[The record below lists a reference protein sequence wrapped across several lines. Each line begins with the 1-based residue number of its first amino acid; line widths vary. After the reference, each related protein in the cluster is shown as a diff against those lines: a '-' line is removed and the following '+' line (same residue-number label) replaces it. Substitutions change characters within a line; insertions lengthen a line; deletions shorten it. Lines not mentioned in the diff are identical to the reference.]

1 MTKRIFRSVCIVAV
15 VVLFASLALVM
26 GVLYDYFSGSQEN
39 QLKTQTDLAAQGIE
53 HEGSSYFDGFDSE
66 ELRITW
72 IDKNGKVLFDNKT
85 DASSMENHLE
95 REEVRQAVENGYG
108 KSSRYSET
116 LTEKSLYS
124 AKKLSDGSVLRLSV
138 SQYSVLTLF
147 LGMLRPVLIIALLAV
162 VLALLLAYRLSKNI
176 VTPLNKLNLDSPLSN
191 KVYEELSPLLK
202 RMDAQQRQLK
212 HQSEELKR
220 KREEFETATENMSEG
235 LIILNEK
242 GVILSINRAA
252 AKMLGLSE
260 DSVGKDIFSEK
271 TSVNLKEPTQIAL
284 SGKNKEEVFALRD
297 GNCQLL
303 ANPVSTDGKVTGAAL
318 LVLDVTEKERAEQM
332 RREFTANVSHELKTP
347 LQTISGYA
355 ELLANGMVADKDKT
369 AFSEKIYAEAQR
381 MIRLI
386 EDIIKLSN
394 LDEGAVELTRET
406 VDLYVT
412 AENTVRSLLPA
423 AKKANVTLSLNG
435 ENAEIYGIPQLLT
448 AIVYNLCDNAI
459 KYNKDGGTVFVSVK
473 NNAENIVLS
482 VRDTGIGIPKEQQ
495 ERIFERFYRVDKS
508 HSKEVGGTGLGLSI
522 VKHATKLHDAKITLE
537 SVSAVSDKGNIQ
549 GTLLSGFDVVASYD
563 AALDFSVVFSAYVGE
578 GLDVSQISAWHKE
591 SGSDVWTLLET
602 DISYDGGMASIV
614 VNGFGSYAFS
624 SIPEPSEIAAALGM
638 LALGFAAFR
647 RRR

>member
-53 HEGSSYFDGFDSE
+53 HEGSSYFDGLDSE

-72 IDKNGKVLFDNKT
+72 IDKKGKVLFDNKT

-284 SGKNKEEVFALRD
+284 SGKNTEEVFALRD

-406 VDLYVT
+406 VDLYAT

-448 AIVYNLCDNAI
+448 AVVYNLCDNAI
-459 KYNKDGGTVFVSVK
+459 KYNKDGGTVFVNVK

-522 VKHATKLHDAKITLE
+522 VKHAAKLHDAKITLE
-537 SVSAVSDKGNIQ
+537 SEVGKGTGITVIFPKKQQN
-549 GTLLSGFDVVASYD
+549 AP
-563 AALDFSVVFSAYVGE
+563 A
-578 GLDVSQISAWHKE
+578 
-591 SGSDVWTLLET
+591 
-602 DISYDGGMASIV
+602 
-614 VNGFGSYAFS
+614 
-624 SIPEPSEIAAALGM
+624 EI
-638 LALGFAAFR
+638 
-647 RRR
+647 

>member
-53 HEGSSYFDGFDSE
+53 HEGSSYFDGLDSE

-124 AKKLSDGSVLRLSV
+124 AKRLSDGSVLRLSV

-212 HQSEELKR
+212 HQSEELKQ

-284 SGKNKEEVFALRD
+284 SGKNTEEVFALRD

-448 AIVYNLCDNAI
+448 AVVYNLCDNAI
-459 KYNKDGGTVFVSVK
+459 KYNKDGGTVFVNVK

-522 VKHATKLHDAKITLE
+522 VKHAAKLHDAKITLE
-537 SVSAVSDKGNIQ
+537 SEVGKGTGITVIFPKKQQN
-549 GTLLSGFDVVASYD
+549 AP
-563 AALDFSVVFSAYVGE
+563 A
-578 GLDVSQISAWHKE
+578 
-591 SGSDVWTLLET
+591 
-602 DISYDGGMASIV
+602 
-614 VNGFGSYAFS
+614 
-624 SIPEPSEIAAALGM
+624 EI
-638 LALGFAAFR
+638 
-647 RRR
+647 

>member
-537 SVSAVSDKGNIQ
+537 SEVGKG
-549 GTLLSGFDVVASYD
+549 T
-563 AALDFSVVFSAYVGE
+563 
-578 GLDVSQISAWHKE
+578 
-591 SGSDVWTLLET
+591 
-602 DISYDGGMASIV
+602 
-614 VNGFGSYAFS
+614 
-624 SIPEPSEIAAALGM
+624 EITVIFPKKQQNAPAEI
-638 LALGFAAFR
+638 
-647 RRR
+647 

>member
-53 HEGSSYFDGFDSE
+53 HEGSSYFDGLDSE

-72 IDKNGKVLFDNKT
+72 IDKKGKVLFDNKT

-303 ANPVSTDGKVTGAAL
+303 ATPVSTDGKVTGAAL

-394 LDEGAVELTRET
+394 LDEGAAELTRET
-406 VDLYVT
+406 VDLYAT

-448 AIVYNLCDNAI
+448 AVVYNLCDNAI
-459 KYNKDGGTVFVSVK
+459 KYNKDGGTVFVNVK
-473 NNAENIVLS
+473 NNAENIILS

-508 HSKEVGGTGLGLSI
+508 HSKEIGGTGLGLSI
-522 VKHATKLHDAKITLE
+522 VKHAAKLHDAKITLE
-537 SVSAVSDKGNIQ
+537 SEVGKG
-549 GTLLSGFDVVASYD
+549 T
-563 AALDFSVVFSAYVGE
+563 
-578 GLDVSQISAWHKE
+578 
-591 SGSDVWTLLET
+591 
-602 DISYDGGMASIV
+602 
-614 VNGFGSYAFS
+614 
-624 SIPEPSEIAAALGM
+624 EITVIFPKKQQNAPAEI
-638 LALGFAAFR
+638 
-647 RRR
+647 

>member
-448 AIVYNLCDNAI
+448 AVVYNLCDNAI
-459 KYNKDGGTVFVSVK
+459 KYNKDGGTVFVNVK

-522 VKHATKLHDAKITLE
+522 VKHAAKLHDAKITLE
-537 SVSAVSDKGNIQ
+537 SEVGKG
-549 GTLLSGFDVVASYD
+549 T
-563 AALDFSVVFSAYVGE
+563 
-578 GLDVSQISAWHKE
+578 
-591 SGSDVWTLLET
+591 
-602 DISYDGGMASIV
+602 
-614 VNGFGSYAFS
+614 
-624 SIPEPSEIAAALGM
+624 EITVIFPKKQQNAPAEI
-638 LALGFAAFR
+638 
-647 RRR
+647 

>member
-482 VRDTGIGIPKEQQ
+482 VRDTGKGIPKEQQ

-537 SVSAVSDKGNIQ
+537 SEVGKG
-549 GTLLSGFDVVASYD
+549 T
-563 AALDFSVVFSAYVGE
+563 
-578 GLDVSQISAWHKE
+578 
-591 SGSDVWTLLET
+591 
-602 DISYDGGMASIV
+602 
-614 VNGFGSYAFS
+614 
-624 SIPEPSEIAAALGM
+624 EITVIFPKKQQNAPAEI
-638 LALGFAAFR
+638 
-647 RRR
+647 

>member
-53 HEGSSYFDGFDSE
+53 HEGSSYFNGLDSE

-394 LDEGAVELTRET
+394 LDEGAAELTRET
-406 VDLYVT
+406 VDLYAT

-448 AIVYNLCDNAI
+448 AVVYNLCDNAI
-459 KYNKDGGTVFVSVK
+459 KYNKHGGTVFVSVK

-522 VKHATKLHDAKITLE
+522 VKHAAKLHDAKITLE
-537 SVSAVSDKGNIQ
+537 SEVGKGTGITVIFPKKQQN
-549 GTLLSGFDVVASYD
+549 AP
-563 AALDFSVVFSAYVGE
+563 A
-578 GLDVSQISAWHKE
+578 
-591 SGSDVWTLLET
+591 
-602 DISYDGGMASIV
+602 
-614 VNGFGSYAFS
+614 
-624 SIPEPSEIAAALGM
+624 EI
-638 LALGFAAFR
+638 
-647 RRR
+647 

>member
-53 HEGSSYFDGFDSE
+53 HEGSSYFNGLDSE

-394 LDEGAVELTRET
+394 LEEGAAELTRET
-406 VDLYVT
+406 VDLYAT

-448 AIVYNLCDNAI
+448 AVVYNLCDNAI

-522 VKHATKLHDAKITLE
+522 VKHAAKLHDAKITLE
-537 SVSAVSDKGNIQ
+537 SEVGKGTGITVIFPKKQQN
-549 GTLLSGFDVVASYD
+549 AP
-563 AALDFSVVFSAYVGE
+563 A
-578 GLDVSQISAWHKE
+578 
-591 SGSDVWTLLET
+591 
-602 DISYDGGMASIV
+602 
-614 VNGFGSYAFS
+614 
-624 SIPEPSEIAAALGM
+624 EI
-638 LALGFAAFR
+638 
-647 RRR
+647 

>member
-522 VKHATKLHDAKITLE
+522 VKHAAKLHDAKITLE
-537 SVSAVSDKGNIQ
+537 SEVGKG
-549 GTLLSGFDVVASYD
+549 T
-563 AALDFSVVFSAYVGE
+563 
-578 GLDVSQISAWHKE
+578 
-591 SGSDVWTLLET
+591 
-602 DISYDGGMASIV
+602 
-614 VNGFGSYAFS
+614 
-624 SIPEPSEIAAALGM
+624 EITVIFPKKQQNAPAEI
-638 LALGFAAFR
+638 
-647 RRR
+647 

>member
-284 SGKNKEEVFALRD
+284 SGKNTEEVFALRD

-448 AIVYNLCDNAI
+448 AVVYNLCDNAI
-459 KYNKDGGTVFVSVK
+459 KYNKDGGTVFVNVK

-522 VKHATKLHDAKITLE
+522 VKHAAKLHDAKITLE
-537 SVSAVSDKGNIQ
+537 SEVGKG
-549 GTLLSGFDVVASYD
+549 T
-563 AALDFSVVFSAYVGE
+563 
-578 GLDVSQISAWHKE
+578 
-591 SGSDVWTLLET
+591 
-602 DISYDGGMASIV
+602 
-614 VNGFGSYAFS
+614 
-624 SIPEPSEIAAALGM
+624 EITVIFPKKQQNAPAEI
-638 LALGFAAFR
+638 
-647 RRR
+647 

>member
-53 HEGSSYFDGFDSE
+53 HEGSSYFDGLDSE

-72 IDKNGKVLFDNKT
+72 IDKKGKVLFDNKT

-406 VDLYVT
+406 VDLYAT

-448 AIVYNLCDNAI
+448 AVVYNLCDTAI
-459 KYNKDGGTVFVSVK
+459 KYNKDGGTVFVNVK

-522 VKHATKLHDAKITLE
+522 VKHAAKLHDAKITLE
-537 SVSAVSDKGNIQ
+537 SEVGKG
-549 GTLLSGFDVVASYD
+549 T
-563 AALDFSVVFSAYVGE
+563 
-578 GLDVSQISAWHKE
+578 
-591 SGSDVWTLLET
+591 
-602 DISYDGGMASIV
+602 
-614 VNGFGSYAFS
+614 
-624 SIPEPSEIAAALGM
+624 EITVIFPKKQQNAPAEI
-638 LALGFAAFR
+638 
-647 RRR
+647 

>member
-53 HEGSSYFDGFDSE
+53 HEGSSYFDGLDSE

-72 IDKNGKVLFDNKT
+72 IDKKGKVLFDNKT

-176 VTPLNKLNLDSPLSN
+176 VTPLNKLNFDSPLSN

-448 AIVYNLCDNAI
+448 AVVYNLCDNAI
-459 KYNKDGGTVFVSVK
+459 KYNKDGGSVFVNVK

-522 VKHATKLHDAKITLE
+522 VKHAAKLHDAKITLE
-537 SVSAVSDKGNIQ
+537 SEVGKGTGITVIFPKKQQN
-549 GTLLSGFDVVASYD
+549 AP
-563 AALDFSVVFSAYVGE
+563 A
-578 GLDVSQISAWHKE
+578 
-591 SGSDVWTLLET
+591 
-602 DISYDGGMASIV
+602 
-614 VNGFGSYAFS
+614 
-624 SIPEPSEIAAALGM
+624 EI
-638 LALGFAAFR
+638 
-647 RRR
+647 

>member
-39 QLKTQTDLAAQGIE
+39 QLNTQTDLAAQGIE
-53 HEGSSYFDGFDSE
+53 HEGSSYFDGLDSE

-72 IDKNGKVLFDNKT
+72 IDKKGKVLFDNKT

-124 AKKLSDGSVLRLSV
+124 AKKLSDGSIVRLSV

-242 GVILSINRAA
+242 GVILNLNRAA

-423 AKKANVTLSLNG
+423 AKKANVTLSLKG

-448 AIVYNLCDNAI
+448 AVVYNLCDNAI

-522 VKHATKLHDAKITLE
+522 VKHAAKLHDAKITLE
-537 SVSAVSDKGNIQ
+537 SEVGKGTGITVIFPKKQQN
-549 GTLLSGFDVVASYD
+549 AP
-563 AALDFSVVFSAYVGE
+563 A
-578 GLDVSQISAWHKE
+578 
-591 SGSDVWTLLET
+591 
-602 DISYDGGMASIV
+602 
-614 VNGFGSYAFS
+614 
-624 SIPEPSEIAAALGM
+624 EI
-638 LALGFAAFR
+638 
-647 RRR
+647 

>member
-53 HEGSSYFDGFDSE
+53 HEGPSYFDGLDSE

-72 IDKNGKVLFDNKT
+72 IDKKGKVLFDNKT

-394 LDEGAVELTRET
+394 LDEGAAELTRET

-448 AIVYNLCDNAI
+448 AVVYNLCDNAI
-459 KYNKDGGTVFVSVK
+459 KYNKDGGTVFVNVK
-473 NNAENIVLS
+473 NNTENIILF

-522 VKHATKLHDAKITLE
+522 VKHAAKLHDAKITLE
-537 SVSAVSDKGNIQ
+537 SEVGKGTGITVIFPKKQQN
-549 GTLLSGFDVVASYD
+549 AP
-563 AALDFSVVFSAYVGE
+563 A
-578 GLDVSQISAWHKE
+578 
-591 SGSDVWTLLET
+591 
-602 DISYDGGMASIV
+602 
-614 VNGFGSYAFS
+614 
-624 SIPEPSEIAAALGM
+624 EI
-638 LALGFAAFR
+638 
-647 RRR
+647 

>member
-53 HEGSSYFDGFDSE
+53 HEGSSYFDGLDSE

-72 IDKNGKVLFDNKT
+72 IDKKGKVLFDNKT

-260 DSVGKDIFSEK
+260 DSVGKDFFSEK
-271 TSVNLKEPTQIAL
+271 TSVNLKEPTQKAL
-284 SGKNKEEVFALRD
+284 SGQNTEEVFALND

-448 AIVYNLCDNAI
+448 AVVYNLCDNAI
-459 KYNKDGGTVFVSVK
+459 KYNKDGGTVFVNVK

-522 VKHATKLHDAKITLE
+522 VKHAAKLHDAKITLE
-537 SVSAVSDKGNIQ
+537 SEVGKG
-549 GTLLSGFDVVASYD
+549 T
-563 AALDFSVVFSAYVGE
+563 
-578 GLDVSQISAWHKE
+578 
-591 SGSDVWTLLET
+591 
-602 DISYDGGMASIV
+602 
-614 VNGFGSYAFS
+614 
-624 SIPEPSEIAAALGM
+624 EITVIFPKKQQNAPAEI
-638 LALGFAAFR
+638 
-647 RRR
+647 

>member
-26 GVLYDYFSGSQEN
+26 GVLYDYFSGSQED

-53 HEGSSYFDGFDSE
+53 HEGSAYFNGLDSE

-72 IDKNGKVLFDNKT
+72 IDKDGKVLFDNKT

-284 SGKNKEEVFALRD
+284 SGKNTEEVFALRD

-448 AIVYNLCDNAI
+448 AVVYNLCDNAI
-459 KYNKDGGTVFVSVK
+459 KYNKDGGTVFVNVK

-522 VKHATKLHDAKITLE
+522 VKHAAKLHDAKITLE
-537 SVSAVSDKGNIQ
+537 SEVGKG
-549 GTLLSGFDVVASYD
+549 T
-563 AALDFSVVFSAYVGE
+563 
-578 GLDVSQISAWHKE
+578 
-591 SGSDVWTLLET
+591 
-602 DISYDGGMASIV
+602 
-614 VNGFGSYAFS
+614 
-624 SIPEPSEIAAALGM
+624 EITVIFPKKQQNAPAEI
-638 LALGFAAFR
+638 
-647 RRR
+647 

>member
-26 GVLYDYFSGSQEN
+26 GVLSDYFSGSQEN

-212 HQSEELKR
+212 HQSEELKQ

-284 SGKNKEEVFALRD
+284 SGKNTEEVFALRD

-303 ANPVSTDGKVTGAAL
+303 ANPVSSDGKVTGAAL

-448 AIVYNLCDNAI
+448 AVVYNLCDNAI
-459 KYNKDGGTVFVSVK
+459 KYNKDGGTVFVNVK

-522 VKHATKLHDAKITLE
+522 VKHAAKLHDAKITLE
-537 SVSAVSDKGNIQ
+537 SEVGKGTGITVIFPKKQQN
-549 GTLLSGFDVVASYD
+549 AP
-563 AALDFSVVFSAYVGE
+563 A
-578 GLDVSQISAWHKE
+578 
-591 SGSDVWTLLET
+591 
-602 DISYDGGMASIV
+602 
-614 VNGFGSYAFS
+614 
-624 SIPEPSEIAAALGM
+624 EI
-638 LALGFAAFR
+638 
-647 RRR
+647 

>member
-53 HEGSSYFDGFDSE
+53 HEGSSYFDGLDSE

-72 IDKNGKVLFDNKT
+72 IDKKGKVLFDNKT

-303 ANPVSTDGKVTGAAL
+303 ANPISTDGKVTGAAL

-448 AIVYNLCDNAI
+448 AVVYNLCDNAI

-522 VKHATKLHDAKITLE
+522 VKHAAKLHDAKITLE
-537 SVSAVSDKGNIQ
+537 SEVGKGTTI
-549 GTLLSGFDVVASYD
+549 TV
-563 AALDFSVVFSAYVGE
+563 E
-578 GLDVSQISAWHKE
+578 
-591 SGSDVWTLLET
+591 
-602 DISYDGGMASIV
+602 
-614 VNGFGSYAFS
+614 
-624 SIPEPSEIAAALGM
+624 IPI
-638 LALGFAAFR
+638 
-647 RRR
+647 

>member
-53 HEGSSYFDGFDSE
+53 HEGSSYFDGLDSE

-394 LDEGAVELTRET
+394 LDEGAVELARET

-448 AIVYNLCDNAI
+448 AVVYNLCDNAI

-522 VKHATKLHDAKITLE
+522 VKHAAKLHDAKITLE
-537 SVSAVSDKGNIQ
+537 SEVGKGTGITVIFPKKQQN
-549 GTLLSGFDVVASYD
+549 AP
-563 AALDFSVVFSAYVGE
+563 A
-578 GLDVSQISAWHKE
+578 
-591 SGSDVWTLLET
+591 
-602 DISYDGGMASIV
+602 
-614 VNGFGSYAFS
+614 
-624 SIPEPSEIAAALGM
+624 EI
-638 LALGFAAFR
+638 
-647 RRR
+647 

>member
-53 HEGSSYFDGFDSE
+53 HEGSSYFDGLDSE

-448 AIVYNLCDNAI
+448 AVVYNLCDNAI
-459 KYNKDGGTVFVSVK
+459 KYNKDGGTVFLSVK

-522 VKHATKLHDAKITLE
+522 VKHAAKLHDAKITLE
-537 SVSAVSDKGNIQ
+537 SEVGKGTGITVIFPKKQQN
-549 GTLLSGFDVVASYD
+549 AP
-563 AALDFSVVFSAYVGE
+563 A
-578 GLDVSQISAWHKE
+578 
-591 SGSDVWTLLET
+591 
-602 DISYDGGMASIV
+602 
-614 VNGFGSYAFS
+614 
-624 SIPEPSEIAAALGM
+624 EI
-638 LALGFAAFR
+638 
-647 RRR
+647 

>member
-53 HEGSSYFDGFDSE
+53 HEGSSYFDGLDSE

-72 IDKNGKVLFDNKT
+72 IDKKGKVLFDNKT

-108 KSSRYSET
+108 KSSRYSAT

-124 AKKLSDGSVLRLSV
+124 AKKLSDGSIVRLSV

-242 GVILSINRAA
+242 GVILNLNRAA

-423 AKKANVTLSLNG
+423 AKKANVTLSLKG

-448 AIVYNLCDNAI
+448 AVVYNLCDNAI

-522 VKHATKLHDAKITLE
+522 VKHAAKLHDAKITLE
-537 SVSAVSDKGNIQ
+537 SEVGKGTGITVIFPKKQQN
-549 GTLLSGFDVVASYD
+549 AP
-563 AALDFSVVFSAYVGE
+563 A
-578 GLDVSQISAWHKE
+578 
-591 SGSDVWTLLET
+591 
-602 DISYDGGMASIV
+602 
-614 VNGFGSYAFS
+614 
-624 SIPEPSEIAAALGM
+624 EI
-638 LALGFAAFR
+638 
-647 RRR
+647 

>member
-53 HEGSSYFDGFDSE
+53 HEGSSYFDGLDSE

-72 IDKNGKVLFDNKT
+72 IDKKGKVLFDNKT

-284 SGKNKEEVFALRD
+284 SGKNTEEVFALRD

-347 LQTISGYA
+347 LQTLSGYA

-369 AFSEKIYAEAQR
+369 AFSEKIDAEAQR

-406 VDLYVT
+406 VDLYAT

-448 AIVYNLCDNAI
+448 AVVYNLCDNAI
-459 KYNKDGGTVFVSVK
+459 KYNKDGGTVFVNVK

-522 VKHATKLHDAKITLE
+522 VKHAAKLHDAKITLE
-537 SVSAVSDKGNIQ
+537 SEVGKGTGITVIFPKKQQN
-549 GTLLSGFDVVASYD
+549 AP
-563 AALDFSVVFSAYVGE
+563 A
-578 GLDVSQISAWHKE
+578 
-591 SGSDVWTLLET
+591 
-602 DISYDGGMASIV
+602 
-614 VNGFGSYAFS
+614 
-624 SIPEPSEIAAALGM
+624 EI
-638 LALGFAAFR
+638 
-647 RRR
+647 

>member
-53 HEGSSYFDGFDSE
+53 HEGSSYFDGLDSE

-72 IDKNGKVLFDNKT
+72 IDKKGKVLFDNKT

-147 LGMLRPVLIIALLAV
+147 LRMLRPVLIIALLAV

-406 VDLYVT
+406 VDLYAT

-448 AIVYNLCDNAI
+448 AVVYNLCDNAI
-459 KYNKDGGTVFVSVK
+459 KYNKDGGTVFVNVK

-522 VKHATKLHDAKITLE
+522 VKHAAKLHDAKITLE
-537 SVSAVSDKGNIQ
+537 SEVGKG
-549 GTLLSGFDVVASYD
+549 T
-563 AALDFSVVFSAYVGE
+563 
-578 GLDVSQISAWHKE
+578 
-591 SGSDVWTLLET
+591 
-602 DISYDGGMASIV
+602 
-614 VNGFGSYAFS
+614 
-624 SIPEPSEIAAALGM
+624 EITVIFPKKQQNAPAEI
-638 LALGFAAFR
+638 
-647 RRR
+647 

>member
-53 HEGSSYFDGFDSE
+53 HEGSSYFDGLDSE

-72 IDKNGKVLFDNKT
+72 IDKKGKVLFDNKT

-284 SGKNKEEVFALRD
+284 SGKNTEEVFALRD

-448 AIVYNLCDNAI
+448 EIVYNLCDNAI

-522 VKHATKLHDAKITLE
+522 VKHAAKLHDAKITLE
-537 SVSAVSDKGNIQ
+537 SEVGKG
-549 GTLLSGFDVVASYD
+549 T
-563 AALDFSVVFSAYVGE
+563 
-578 GLDVSQISAWHKE
+578 
-591 SGSDVWTLLET
+591 
-602 DISYDGGMASIV
+602 
-614 VNGFGSYAFS
+614 
-624 SIPEPSEIAAALGM
+624 EITVIFPKKQQNAPAEI
-638 LALGFAAFR
+638 
-647 RRR
+647 

>member
-53 HEGSSYFDGFDSE
+53 HEGSAYFNGLDSE

-72 IDKNGKVLFDNKT
+72 IDKDGKVLFDNKT

-108 KSSRYSET
+108 KSARYSET

-124 AKKLSDGSVLRLSV
+124 AKKLSDGSIVRLSV

-406 VDLYVT
+406 VDLYAT

-448 AIVYNLCDNAI
+448 AVVYNLCDNAI
-459 KYNKDGGTVFVSVK
+459 KYNKDGGTVFVNVK

-522 VKHATKLHDAKITLE
+522 VKHAAKLHDAKITLE
-537 SVSAVSDKGNIQ
+537 SEVGKG
-549 GTLLSGFDVVASYD
+549 T
-563 AALDFSVVFSAYVGE
+563 
-578 GLDVSQISAWHKE
+578 
-591 SGSDVWTLLET
+591 
-602 DISYDGGMASIV
+602 
-614 VNGFGSYAFS
+614 
-624 SIPEPSEIAAALGM
+624 EITVIFPKKQQNAPAEI
-638 LALGFAAFR
+638 
-647 RRR
+647 

>member
-53 HEGSSYFDGFDSE
+53 HEGSSYFDGLDSE

-191 KVYEELSPLLK
+191 KVYEEISPLLK
-202 RMDAQQRQLK
+202 RMDAQQKQLK

-394 LDEGAVELTRET
+394 LDEGAVELPRET

-448 AIVYNLCDNAI
+448 AVVYNLCDNAI
-459 KYNKDGGTVFVSVK
+459 KYNKDGGTVFVNVK

-482 VRDTGIGIPKEQQ
+482 VRDTGIGIPKGQQ

-522 VKHATKLHDAKITLE
+522 VKHAAKLHDAKITLE
-537 SVSAVSDKGNIQ
+537 SEVGKGTGITVIFPKKQQN
-549 GTLLSGFDVVASYD
+549 AP
-563 AALDFSVVFSAYVGE
+563 A
-578 GLDVSQISAWHKE
+578 
-591 SGSDVWTLLET
+591 
-602 DISYDGGMASIV
+602 
-614 VNGFGSYAFS
+614 
-624 SIPEPSEIAAALGM
+624 EI
-638 LALGFAAFR
+638 
-647 RRR
+647 

>member
-522 VKHATKLHDAKITLE
+522 VKHAAKLHDAKITLE
-537 SVSAVSDKGNIQ
+537 SEVGKGTGITVIFPKKQQN
-549 GTLLSGFDVVASYD
+549 AP
-563 AALDFSVVFSAYVGE
+563 A
-578 GLDVSQISAWHKE
+578 
-591 SGSDVWTLLET
+591 
-602 DISYDGGMASIV
+602 
-614 VNGFGSYAFS
+614 
-624 SIPEPSEIAAALGM
+624 EI
-638 LALGFAAFR
+638 
-647 RRR
+647 

>member
-53 HEGSSYFDGFDSE
+53 HEGSSYFDGLDSE

-72 IDKNGKVLFDNKT
+72 IDKKGKVLFDNKT

-284 SGKNKEEVFALRD
+284 SGKNTEEVFALRD

-369 AFSEKIYAEAQR
+369 AFSEKIYAETQR

-522 VKHATKLHDAKITLE
+522 VKHAAKLHDAKITLE
-537 SVSAVSDKGNIQ
+537 SEVGKG
-549 GTLLSGFDVVASYD
+549 T
-563 AALDFSVVFSAYVGE
+563 
-578 GLDVSQISAWHKE
+578 
-591 SGSDVWTLLET
+591 
-602 DISYDGGMASIV
+602 
-614 VNGFGSYAFS
+614 
-624 SIPEPSEIAAALGM
+624 EITVIFPKKQQNAPAEI
-638 LALGFAAFR
+638 
-647 RRR
+647 

>member
-53 HEGSSYFDGFDSE
+53 HEGSSYFDGLDSE

-72 IDKNGKVLFDNKT
+72 IDKKGKVLFDNKT

-347 LQTISGYA
+347 LQTLSGYA

-406 VDLYVT
+406 VDLYAT

-448 AIVYNLCDNAI
+448 AVVYNLCDNAI
-459 KYNKDGGTVFVSVK
+459 KYNKDGGTVFVNVK

-522 VKHATKLHDAKITLE
+522 VKHAAKLHDAKITLE
-537 SVSAVSDKGNIQ
+537 SEVGKG
-549 GTLLSGFDVVASYD
+549 T
-563 AALDFSVVFSAYVGE
+563 
-578 GLDVSQISAWHKE
+578 
-591 SGSDVWTLLET
+591 
-602 DISYDGGMASIV
+602 
-614 VNGFGSYAFS
+614 
-624 SIPEPSEIAAALGM
+624 EITVIFPKKQQNAPAEI
-638 LALGFAAFR
+638 
-647 RRR
+647 

>member
-53 HEGSSYFDGFDSE
+53 HEGSSYFDGLDSE

-72 IDKNGKVLFDNKT
+72 IDKKGKVLFDNKT

-124 AKKLSDGSVLRLSV
+124 AKKLSDGSIVRLSV

-242 GVILSINRAA
+242 GVILNLNRAA

-297 GNCQLL
+297 GNRQLL

-423 AKKANVTLSLNG
+423 AKKANVTLSLKG

-448 AIVYNLCDNAI
+448 AVVYNLCDNAI

-522 VKHATKLHDAKITLE
+522 VKHAAKLHDAKITLE
-537 SVSAVSDKGNIQ
+537 SEVGKGTGITVIFPKKQQN
-549 GTLLSGFDVVASYD
+549 AP
-563 AALDFSVVFSAYVGE
+563 A
-578 GLDVSQISAWHKE
+578 
-591 SGSDVWTLLET
+591 
-602 DISYDGGMASIV
+602 
-614 VNGFGSYAFS
+614 
-624 SIPEPSEIAAALGM
+624 EI
-638 LALGFAAFR
+638 
-647 RRR
+647 

>member
-53 HEGSSYFDGFDSE
+53 HEGSSYFDGLDSE

-284 SGKNKEEVFALRD
+284 SGKNTEEVFALRD

-448 AIVYNLCDNAI
+448 AVVYNLCDNAI
-459 KYNKDGGTVFVSVK
+459 KYNKDGGTVFVNVK

-522 VKHATKLHDAKITLE
+522 VKHAAKLHDAKITLE
-537 SVSAVSDKGNIQ
+537 SEVGKG
-549 GTLLSGFDVVASYD
+549 T
-563 AALDFSVVFSAYVGE
+563 
-578 GLDVSQISAWHKE
+578 
-591 SGSDVWTLLET
+591 
-602 DISYDGGMASIV
+602 
-614 VNGFGSYAFS
+614 
-624 SIPEPSEIAAALGM
+624 EITVIFPKKQQNAPAEI
-638 LALGFAAFR
+638 
-647 RRR
+647 

>member
-26 GVLYDYFSGSQEN
+26 GVLYDYFSGSQED

-53 HEGSSYFDGFDSE
+53 HEGSSYFDGLDSE

-108 KSSRYSET
+108 KSARYSET

-124 AKKLSDGSVLRLSV
+124 AKKLSDGSIVRLSV

-162 VLALLLAYRLSKNI
+162 VLALLLAYRLSKKI
-176 VTPLNKLNLDSPLSN
+176 VTPLNRLNLDAPLSN
-191 KVYEELSPLLK
+191 EVYEELSPLLK
-202 RMDAQQRQLK
+202 RMDAQQKQLK

-242 GVILSINRAA
+242 GVILSLNRAA
-252 AKMLGLSE
+252 TKMLGLSE

-271 TSVNLKEPTQIAL
+271 TSVNLKEPTQKAL
-284 SGKNKEEVFALRD
+284 SGQNTEEVFALND
-297 GNCQLL
+297 GNCQLI

-355 ELLANGMVADKDKT
+355 ELLANGMVADKDKS

-406 VDLYVT
+406 VDIYAT
-412 AENTVRSLLPA
+412 AENTVKSLLPA
-423 AKKANVTLSLNG
+423 AEKANVTLSLEG
-435 ENAEIYGIPQLLT
+435 ENAEIYGIHQLLT
-448 AIVYNLCDNAI
+448 AVVYNLCDNAI

-522 VKHATKLHDAKITLE
+522 VKHAAKLHDAKITLE
-537 SVSAVSDKGNIQ
+537 SEVGKG
-549 GTLLSGFDVVASYD
+549 T
-563 AALDFSVVFSAYVGE
+563 
-578 GLDVSQISAWHKE
+578 
-591 SGSDVWTLLET
+591 
-602 DISYDGGMASIV
+602 
-614 VNGFGSYAFS
+614 
-624 SIPEPSEIAAALGM
+624 EITVIFPKKQQNTPAEI
-638 LALGFAAFR
+638 
-647 RRR
+647 

>member
-53 HEGSSYFDGFDSE
+53 HEGSSYFDGLDSE

-95 REEVRQAVENGYG
+95 REEVKQAVENGYG

-318 LVLDVTEKERAEQM
+318 LMLDVTEKERAEQM

-448 AIVYNLCDNAI
+448 AVVYNLCDNAI

-522 VKHATKLHDAKITLE
+522 VKHAAKLHDAKITLE
-537 SVSAVSDKGNIQ
+537 SEVGKG
-549 GTLLSGFDVVASYD
+549 T
-563 AALDFSVVFSAYVGE
+563 
-578 GLDVSQISAWHKE
+578 
-591 SGSDVWTLLET
+591 
-602 DISYDGGMASIV
+602 
-614 VNGFGSYAFS
+614 
-624 SIPEPSEIAAALGM
+624 EITVIFPKKQQNAPAEI
-638 LALGFAAFR
+638 
-647 RRR
+647 

>member
-53 HEGSSYFDGFDSE
+53 HEGSSYFNGLDSE

-176 VTPLNKLNLDSPLSN
+176 VTPLNKLNLDSPLST

-394 LDEGAVELTRET
+394 LDEGAAELTRET
-406 VDLYVT
+406 VDLYAT

-448 AIVYNLCDNAI
+448 AVVYNLCDNAI

-522 VKHATKLHDAKITLE
+522 VKHAAKLHDAKITLE
-537 SVSAVSDKGNIQ
+537 SEVGKGTGITVIFPKKQQN
-549 GTLLSGFDVVASYD
+549 AP
-563 AALDFSVVFSAYVGE
+563 A
-578 GLDVSQISAWHKE
+578 
-591 SGSDVWTLLET
+591 
-602 DISYDGGMASIV
+602 
-614 VNGFGSYAFS
+614 
-624 SIPEPSEIAAALGM
+624 EI
-638 LALGFAAFR
+638 
-647 RRR
+647 

>member
-53 HEGSSYFDGFDSE
+53 HEGSSYFNGLDSE

-284 SGKNKEEVFALRD
+284 SGKKKEEVFALRD

-394 LDEGAVELTRET
+394 LDEGAAELTRET
-406 VDLYVT
+406 VDLYAT

-448 AIVYNLCDNAI
+448 AVVYNLCDNAI

-522 VKHATKLHDAKITLE
+522 VKHAAKLHDAKITLE
-537 SVSAVSDKGNIQ
+537 SEVGKGTGITVIFPKKQQN
-549 GTLLSGFDVVASYD
+549 AP
-563 AALDFSVVFSAYVGE
+563 A
-578 GLDVSQISAWHKE
+578 
-591 SGSDVWTLLET
+591 
-602 DISYDGGMASIV
+602 
-614 VNGFGSYAFS
+614 
-624 SIPEPSEIAAALGM
+624 EI
-638 LALGFAAFR
+638 
-647 RRR
+647 